1 MAPWLGLLQGRGLT
15 GKAEPSSA
23 LCSASPVP
31 RWLGVQ
37 VTHPGTPTSPR
48 ASPLSS
54 ASAAGPVCTRWP
66 LCHPQPALSLSL
78 SQVSWPCP
86 EPEHCVHSKA
96 WARDP
101 PYAPAIGGGREYPSA
116 HTQNCSAFLSHISH
130 PHGPWWVPPSC
141 CSRAGCGAPCG
152 AQQMCPQPRALH
164 EPAPA
169 RHGQEGDKAEGA
181 LAWLGVG
188 NQLSASVLRLTLLST
203 SPCCCQSCTR
213 AAHPSTPAPQHPAD
227 PSPVATPSPRHSR
240 PGRQGMDA
248 PVLAPAP

>member
-1 MAPWLGLLQGRGLT
+1 MPACITVTSALCRRGSAGWQPQGPGRGLTVMCALTPAPAPAQGESWRWVLVWRDVRSGGAGAGSCFWSRDPSPALMAPWLGLLQGRGLT

-54 ASAAGPVCTRWP
+54 ASAAGPVCTKWP
-66 LCHPQPALSLSL
+66 LCHPRPALSLSL

-101 PYAPAIGGGREYPSA
+101 PT
-116 HTQNCSAFLSHISH
+116 HLQ
-130 PHGPWWVPPSC
+130 
-141 CSRAGCGAPCG
+141 
-152 AQQMCPQPRALH
+152 
-164 EPAPA
+164 
-169 RHGQEGDKAEGA
+169 
-181 LAWLGVG
+181 
-188 NQLSASVLRLTLLST
+188 
-203 SPCCCQSCTR
+203 
-213 AAHPSTPAPQHPAD
+213 
-227 PSPVATPSPRHSR
+227 
-240 PGRQGMDA
+240 
-248 PVLAPAP
+248 